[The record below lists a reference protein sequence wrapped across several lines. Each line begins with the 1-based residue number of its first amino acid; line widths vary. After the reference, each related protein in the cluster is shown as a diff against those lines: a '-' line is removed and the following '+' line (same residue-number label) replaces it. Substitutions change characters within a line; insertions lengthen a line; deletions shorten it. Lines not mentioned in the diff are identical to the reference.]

1 MKHNSSKIEAQ
12 LKNQQISIEKK
23 IRFILVAGFLGAGK
37 TTFIKR
43 LLERYSDGRRIGIV
57 QNEYASANID
67 TEELRSTGMKFEILE
82 INNGSVFCICLLAN
96 FIDSLVSFVDKYKPE
111 IIILEAS
118 GLSDPIGIAELLQ
131 HDKISEKIYLAHI
144 WCIIDSLNYLKTGRM
159 IDRLKRQVMIS
170 DTLIINKTDLGK
182 VNVPDI
188 RKEISLINPNAKIK
202 EASYCDIDVDFSAE
216 FMIDERI
223 AFLQAKQHAN
233 NIPSGRAE
241 ISTVVLKT
249 SRPVSKEALQIFLEE
264 VEKKIIRLKGFV
276 MLNDGIKV
284 KIQSEFG
291 NTSVEEISWYNGPT
305 ELIGLGYDI
314 TPAGFG
320 RRFHEIRQFCT
331 FKD

>member
-1 MKHNSSKIEAQ
+1 MVNDFKIP
-12 LKNQQISIEKK
+12 L
-23 IRFILVAGFLGAGK
+23 ILVTGFLGSGK

-43 LLERYSDGRRIGIV
+43 LLEKYPDGRRIGII

-67 TEELRSTGMKFEILE
+67 TEELRSTGKKFEILE

-96 FIDSLVSFVDKYKPE
+96 FIDSLASFIDKYEPE

-131 HDKISEKIYLAHI
+131 HDILSGKIYLAYV
-144 WCIIDSLNYLKTGRM
+144 WCIIDASNYLKAGRM

-170 DTLIINKTDLGK
+170 DTLIINKTDLGTD
-182 VNVPDI
+182 NVPDI
-188 RKEISLINPNAKIK
+188 RKEISLINQDAKIK
-202 EASYCDIDVDFSAE
+202 EASYCDIDVDFSSGL
-216 FMIDERI
+216 FSDKTV
-223 AFLQAKQHAN
+223 AFLQKEQHAI

-249 SRPVSKEALQIFLEE
+249 SRPVSKECLQVFLSE
-264 VEKKIIRLKGFV
+264 VEKKMIRLKGFV

-284 KIQSEFG
+284 KIQSVFG
-291 NTSVEEISWYNGPT
+291 NTTIEEISWYKGPT

-320 RRFHEIRQFCT
+320 RRFHEIRQFYS